1 MSLGLAESLREIV
14 AEEFQVAIDDIM
26 KDESVTT
33 NAEMLLRLCQLITSQ
48 IDIVLQKHYFR
59 YSKSYG
65 DLYKRGNN
73 IAKAD
78 EQKLMVFAAQLI
90 YMLRTFI
97 HNEEITF
104 HMASRT
110 ERGGYEAS
118 AFIPQTAVLKSLSSL
133 ANKAVGV
140 STIVQKSLINQ
151 YQYDT
156 AFQIKRQN
164 LWTQVESLATPFVD
178 FNTSHKINL
187 KGDNNDPHWAY
198 QSLKRD
204 MMVYIAFYGK
214 KGTNYT
220 KYYDMDGVGSANSL
234 MAFNNGWLWEWY
246 NKVLYSGSNEEYL
259 EVNDSIMS
267 GSLRPIMLGPDYT
280 PGTKEGDFKDL
291 QNRQIQSKYNNEKII
306 SYNNIRH
313 IIYDLENALI
323 QYVKEGQLASKHLM
337 DILQEHFFPESASIG
352 DKFAEDMTNDLLKQF
367 NSKKS

>member
-1 MSLGLAESLREIV
+1 MSLGLAELLKEVVS
-14 AEEFQVAIDDIM
+14 EEFQTAIDEIVR
-26 KDESVTT
+26 DENVTT
-33 NAEMLLRLCQLITSQ
+33 NAEMLLKLCQLITSQ
-48 IDIVLQKHYFR
+48 IDIVLQRHYFY

-65 DLYKRGNN
+65 DLYNRGND
-73 IAKAD
+73 ISDAD

-118 AFIPQTAVLKSLSSL
+118 AFVPQTAVLKSFSSL

-140 STIVQKSLINQ
+140 STAVQKTLINQ

-156 AFQIKRQN
+156 TFKIHRRN
-164 LWTQVESLATPFVD
+164 LWNQVESLATPFVD
-178 FNTSHKINL
+178 FNTSNKIEI
-187 KGDNNDPHWAY
+187 KSKDDIPHYAY
-198 QSLKRD
+198 QSLKQD
-204 MMVYIAFYGK
+204 IMVYIAFYGK
-214 KGTNYT
+214 NGKNYT
-220 KYYDMDGVGSANSL
+220 KYYDMDGTGQVSSL

-246 NKVLYSGSNEEYL
+246 NKILHGGSDEAYL
-259 EVNDSIMS
+259 GVYDSIMR

-313 IIYDLENALI
+313 IIYDLENALV
-323 QYVKEGQLASKHLM
+323 QYIAEGKSMSKNLI
-337 DILQEHFFPESASIG
+337 DVLQEHFFPESASIG
-352 DKFAEDMTNDLLKQF
+352 DKFAEDTVNDLLKKF
-367 NSKKS
+367 DAKKS

>member
-1 MSLGLAESLREIV
+1 MTLGLAGLLKTVV
-14 AEEFQVAIDDIM
+14 AEEFQTAIDEII
-26 KDESVTT
+26 KDESITT

-48 IDIVLQKHYFR
+48 IDIVLQKHYFY

-65 DLYKRGNN
+65 YLYNKGNN
-73 IAKAD
+73 IAEAD

-118 AFIPQTAVLKSLSSL
+118 AFVPQTEVLKSLSSL

-140 STIVQKSLINQ
+140 STAVQKDLINQ
-151 YQYDT
+151 HQYDT
-156 AFQIKRQN
+156 AFQIQRQN

-178 FNTSHKINL
+178 FNTSHKVDL
-187 KGDNNDPHWAY
+187 GGSDGDPHWAY
-198 QSLKRD
+198 QSLKQD
-204 MMVYIAFYGK
+204 IMVYIAFYGK

-220 KYYDMDGVGSANSL
+220 KYYDLDGAGDASSL

-246 NKVLYSGSNEEYL
+246 NKVLHGGSDEEYL
-259 EVNDSIMS
+259 GVNDSIMS
-267 GSLRPIMLGPDYT
+267 GSLRPIILGPDYT
-280 PGTKEGDFKDL
+280 PGTKEGDFRDL
-291 QNRQIQSKYNNEKII
+291 QNRQIQSKYGNTKII

-313 IIYDLENALI
+313 IIYDLESALI
-323 QYVKEGQLASKHLM
+323 QYIAEGKAAGQHLVG
-337 DILQEHFFPESASIG
+337 ILQEHFFPESASIG
-352 DKFAEDMTNDLLKQF
+352 EKFAEDTVNDLLRKF
-367 NSKKS
+367 DSKKA